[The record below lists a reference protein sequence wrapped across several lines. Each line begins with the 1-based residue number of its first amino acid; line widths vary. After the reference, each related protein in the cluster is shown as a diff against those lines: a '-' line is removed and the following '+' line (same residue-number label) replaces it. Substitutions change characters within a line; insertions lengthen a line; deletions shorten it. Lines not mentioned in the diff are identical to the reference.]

1 MLLKVLNHWKLINEK
16 LLSLLKLI
24 WLLFFE
30 DTKTT
35 YNISKTKI
43 DFIFTDLF
51 TIKNIS
57 ENIGLNLKYR
67 YKKHDRNIW
76 KLNNQTYTVYQT
88 RLEALFKTSGCWE
101 TTAYKMS
108 GCCLTAGCWLLIG
121 EWLVKTC
128 PVLWPRL
135 RISSR
140 VLCSLTLLLRR
151 LHLTRTEVF
160 YLKYKGNILLIL

>member
-67 YKKHDRNIW
+67 YKKHDRNIC
-76 KLNNQTYTVYQT
+76 KLNNQTYTVYEM
-88 RLEALFKTSGCWE
+88 RLEALF
-101 TTAYKMS
+101 
-108 GCCLTAGCWLLIG
+108 
-121 EWLVKTC
+121 
-128 PVLWPRL
+128 
-135 RISSR
+135 
-140 VLCSLTLLLRR
+140 
-151 LHLTRTEVF
+151 
-160 YLKYKGNILLIL
+160 